1 MQNVPTHIAIMMD
14 GNGRWGE
21 KRGLTR
27 SQGHFAGS
35 KTMEN
40 IIDASLELGVK
51 ILTLY
56 AFSSENWTRPEE
68 EVKYLMDL
76 PVIYLNEKLPKFIQK
91 DIRICVL
98 GDINGLP
105 IHTREAVKKAV
116 DQTSNNSKLI
126 VNFALNYGGRSEIL
140 SAIKSLINDI
150 NNSKIA
156 DSGITGDLI
165 ENYLYTKG
173 QPEPDIVIRTGGEKR
188 MSNFLLCNHPN
199 LNGGL
204 QIHSFLS
211 LIANSYFKQLM
222 KSIKE
227 RISILVNFNY

>member
-76 PVIYLNEKLPKFIQK
+76 PVMYLNEKLPKFIQK

-105 IHTREAVKKAV
+105 IHTREAVKTAV

-156 DSGITGDLI
+156 DSDITGDLI

-188 MSNFLLCNHPN
+188 MSNFLLWQSSKSEWWFTDTLFPDFDNK
-199 LNGGL
+199 LLL
-204 QIHSFLS
+204 QAI
-211 LIANSYFKQLM
+211 NEVNQR
-222 KSIKE
+222 KE
-227 RISILVNFNY
+227 INIS

>member
-156 DSGITGDLI
+156 DNDITGDLI

-188 MSNFLLCNHPN
+188 MSNFLLWQSSKSEWWFTDTLFPEFD
-199 LNGGL
+199 
-204 QIHSFLS
+204 S
-211 LIANSYFKQLM
+211 KQLLQA
-222 KSIKE
+222 INEVNQRKE
-227 RISILVNFNY
+227 INIS

>member
-116 DQTSNNSKLI
+116 DQKSNNSKLI
-126 VNFALNYGGRSEIL
+126 VNFALN
-140 SAIKSLINDI
+140 K
-150 NNSKIA
+150 
-156 DSGITGDLI
+156 
-165 ENYLYTKG
+165 
-173 QPEPDIVIRTGGEKR
+173 
-188 MSNFLLCNHPN
+188 
-199 LNGGL
+199 
-204 QIHSFLS
+204 
-211 LIANSYFKQLM
+211 
-222 KSIKE
+222 
-227 RISILVNFNY
+227 

>member
-40 IIDASLELGVK
+40 IIDASLNLGVK

-56 AFSSENWTRPEE
+56 AFSSENWTRAEE

-150 NNSKIA
+150 NNSNIA
-156 DSGITGDLI
+156 DNDITGDLI

-188 MSNFLLCNHPN
+188 MSNFLLWQSSKSEWWFTDTLFPDFDSK
-199 LNGGL
+199 LLL
-204 QIHSFLS
+204 QAI
-211 LIANSYFKQLM
+211 NEVKQR
-222 KSIKE
+222 KE
-227 RISILVNFNY
+227 INIS

>member
-40 IIDASLELGVK
+40 IINASLELGVK

-76 PVIYLNEKLPKFIQK
+76 PVIYLNEKLPKFIQN

-105 IHTREAVKKAV
+105 THTREAVKKAV

-150 NNSKIA
+150 NNSKIT
-156 DSGITGDLI
+156 DNDITGDLI

-188 MSNFLLCNHPN
+188 MSNFLLWQSSKSEWWFTDTLFPDFDNK
-199 LNGGL
+199 LLL
-204 QIHSFLS
+204 QAI
-211 LIANSYFKQLM
+211 NEVNQR
-222 KSIKE
+222 KE
-227 RISILVNFNY
+227 INIS

>member
-188 MSNFLLCNHPN
+188 MSNFLLWQSSKSEWWFTDTLFPEFD
-199 LNGGL
+199 
-204 QIHSFLS
+204 S
-211 LIANSYFKQLM
+211 KQLLQAINEVNQR
-222 KSIKE
+222 KDIN
-227 RISILVNFNY
+227 IS

>member
-21 KRGLTR
+21 KRDLTR

-76 PVIYLNEKLPKFIQK
+76 PVIFLNEKLPKFIQN

-98 GDINGLP
+98 GDIDGLP
-105 IHTREAVKKAV
+105 KHTREAVKTAV

-156 DSGITGDLI
+156 DNDITGDLI

-188 MSNFLLCNHPN
+188 MSNFLLWQSSKSEWWFTDTLFPEFD
-199 LNGGL
+199 
-204 QIHSFLS
+204 S
-211 LIANSYFKQLM
+211 KQLLQAINEVNQR
-222 KSIKE
+222 KDIN
-227 RISILVNFNY
+227 IS

>member
-1 MQNVPTHIAIMMD
+1 
-14 GNGRWGE
+14 
-21 KRGLTR
+21 
-27 SQGHFAGS
+27 
-35 KTMEN
+35 
-40 IIDASLELGVK
+40 
-51 ILTLY
+51 
-56 AFSSENWTRPEE
+56 
-68 EVKYLMDL
+68 
-76 PVIYLNEKLPKFIQK
+76 QK

-188 MSNFLLCNHPN
+188 MSNFLLWQSSKSEWWFTDTLFPEFD
-199 LNGGL
+199 
-204 QIHSFLS
+204 S
-211 LIANSYFKQLM
+211 KQLLQAINEVNQR
-222 KSIKE
+222 KDIN
-227 RISILVNFNY
+227 IS

>member
-188 MSNFLLCNHPN
+188 MSNFLLWQSSKSEWWFTDTLFPEFD
-199 LNGGL
+199 
-204 QIHSFLS
+204 S
-211 LIANSYFKQLM
+211 KQLLQAINEV
-222 KSIKE
+222 KQRKDIN
-227 RISILVNFNY
+227 IS

>member
-116 DQTSNNSKLI
+116 DQTSNNSKLV

-150 NNSKIA
+150 NNSNIA
-156 DSGITGDLI
+156 DNDITGDLI

-188 MSNFLLCNHPN
+188 MSNFLLWQSSKSEWWFTDTLFPDFDSK
-199 LNGGL
+199 LLL
-204 QIHSFLS
+204 QAI
-211 LIANSYFKQLM
+211 NEVKQR
-222 KSIKE
+222 KE
-227 RISILVNFNY
+227 ISIS